1 MSTSQNITPLRKQ
14 DYEAIEQAVME
25 TARGRWF
32 LHEYA
37 HRNRNADTNMLL
49 RAIERIE
56 DALALKS
63 LGENAATPD
72 LTPEDLSGVIANT
85 RHKISTIRDD
95 LLDDNCVTGDA
106 ADPLDATAASADAI
120 SVSIFEQ
127 ARELQETVYKLRDA
141 GTHQILCDAL
151 DDCAAQLMQISQ
163 KQDLNAR
170 RITQALRALQK
181 LDEKISG
188 PSQSEEIPDA
198 SPMAQNSNVPVA
210 SEEAIVDAGD
220 DSANDDHIV
229 FVQTRDS
236 GNPPHFDSESISTQP
251 NEHPAP
257 VEASSDKPLVFIPA

>member
-63 LGENAATPD
+63 LGENATTPNF
-72 LTPEDLSGVIANT
+72 TPEDLSGVIANT
-85 RHKISTIRDD
+85 RLKISTIRDD

-181 LDEKISG
+181 LDKKISG
-188 PSQSEEIPDA
+188 TGPAEEIPDA

-210 SEEAIVDAGD
+210 SEEAIVDACD
-220 DSANDDHIV
+220 DGANDDHIV

-257 VEASSDKPLVFIPA
+257 VKASSDKPLVFIPS